1 MYNRIP
7 SHGLMF
13 HNFHDATHKKVQ
25 GSISKDQFIKII
37 NYVGRK
43 NILNSDVFLEKL
55 KEKKLKPKDVCLTFD
70 DGIKNQIEIILPILE
85 DLKIKSSFFVQ
96 SGILNGKI
104 DFLEV
109 FRYFRN
115 TFYKHINE
123 FYLDFYK
130 ELDTNFNN
138 FFYRNSKK
146 ILDTKKKS
154 SFYSFEDIKFR
165 LIRDNYLG
173 YPKYKEVMTQL
184 MEKNRFDYKKIY
196 KKLVFNKKDLKLLAD
211 LGHIVG
217 SHSHSHPVNMSKLS
231 YDKQMKEYKKSISIL
246 SNIIGAPINTMS
258 HPSGNYNVNTLKILK
273 KLKIEMGFYDKMIA
287 EKKYLKYE
295 KNNNYNFLIIPRLD
309 STFLIN
315 KIK

>member
-1 MYNRIP
+1 
-7 SHGLMF
+7 MF
-13 HNFHDATHKKVQ
+13 HNFHDRNHKRIQ
-25 GSISKDQFIKII
+25 GSISKDQFVKILK
-37 NYVGRK
+37 YVGRK
-43 NILNSDVFLEKL
+43 NILDSNIFLEKINEN
-55 KEKKLKPKDVCLTFD
+55 KQKTREVCLTFD
-70 DGIKNQIEIILPILE
+70 DGIKNQIEIILPVLE
-85 DLKIKSSFFVQ
+85 DMKIKSSFFVHSSIFQ
-96 SGILNGKI
+96 NKI

-138 FFYRNSKK
+138 FFNKNSKL
-146 ILDTKKKS
+146 ILNIKKKS

-173 YPKYKEVMTQL
+173 YSKYKEAMIQL
-184 MEKNRFDYKKIY
+184 MEKSRFDYKKIY
-196 KKLVFNKKDLKLLAD
+196 KELVFNKKDLKLLAD

-217 SHSHSHPVNMSKLS
+217 SHSHSHPVDMSKLS

-246 SNIIGAPINTMS
+246 TSIIGTPVNTMS
-258 HPSGNYNVNTLKILK
+258 HPSGNYNINTLKILK
-273 KLKIEMGFYDKMIA
+273 KLKIEMGFYDKMVA

-295 KNNNYNFLIIPRLD
+295 KNNNYNYLIIPRLD